1 MQWLDNTDPRPVKRF
16 KRYRAMRYI
25 YIYDIKLGMLQVD
38 ENEISLRKWFGCT
51 AQLRISEGT
60 LDTAQF
66 GGNM

>member
-38 ENEISLRKWFGCT
+38 ENEITTQVVWLYCAFAHLR
-51 AQLRISEGT
+51 
-60 LDTAQF
+60 
-66 GGNM
+66 GNTGHSTVWR